1 MGIKFELIILS
12 PNERIAQH
20 QEFTLEAKVV
30 MGARVVVDHVIATDH
45 VIVVDTD
52 PDQDHGA
59 VITAIDLLLHT
70 EDDHHHHT
78 NAKDDLA
85 LESKITLK
93 TIN

>member
-1 MGIKFELIILS
+1 MIFLS

-20 QEFTLEAKVV
+20 QDVTLEAKVV
-30 MGARVVVDHVIATDH
+30 MGAKVVVVDHVIATDH

-52 PDQDHGA
+52 HDQDHGA

>member
-30 MGARVVVDHVIATDH
+30 MGARVVVGHVIATDH

-70 EDDHHHHT
+70 EDDHHT
-78 NAKDDLA
+78 NAIDEMFA
-85 LESKITLK
+85 LESKITLQ